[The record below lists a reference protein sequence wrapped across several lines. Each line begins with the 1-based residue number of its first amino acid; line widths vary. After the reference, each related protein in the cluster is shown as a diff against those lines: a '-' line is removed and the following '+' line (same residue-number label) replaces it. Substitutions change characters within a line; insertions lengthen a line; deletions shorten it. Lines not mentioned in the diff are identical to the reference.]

1 MTWSGERNATR
12 PVSGLPI
19 TPCDRLGPEED
30 VLVQARPFLV
40 EPGRFLGDPIKS
52 RSVCGISMVDAVYRA
67 GLVLPV
73 HSHRSAYLC
82 WIRSGLYSE
91 SYESHKREC
100 LASTLVFHP
109 AGERHAQR
117 MGRADVFSFNLEL
130 NHNWV
135 ERTGLCREPWEVI
148 GGAAVE
154 CARKLYREF
163 RHPDDVSP
171 LAIEGLMLELAAA
184 IRREERYGA
193 LPPVERARRLIQA
206 RFLESLSLAEIAHHV
221 QLCPSTLAQG
231 FRRRYGCSP
240 SDYLRSLRLAEARRL
255 LLTTT
260 HPLCQIATNCGFA
273 DQSHL
278 TRIFKR
284 AYALTPARYRRL
296 A

>member
-1 MTWSGERNATR
+1 
-12 PVSGLPI
+12 VH
-19 TPCDRLGPEED
+19 
-30 VLVQARPFLV
+30 ARPFLV

-52 RSVCGISMVDAVYRA
+52 RNVCGISMVDAVYHA

-73 HSHRSAYLC
+73 HSHQFAYFC
-82 WIRSGLYSE
+82 WIRSGLYAE
-91 SYESHKREC
+91 SYESRKREC
-100 LASTLVFHP
+100 LASTVVFHP
-109 AGERHAQR
+109 AGERHAQW
-117 MGRADVFSFNLEL
+117 MGRADVLSFNVEL

-135 ERTGLCREPWEVI
+135 ERSGLCREPSEVI

-154 CARKLYREF
+154 CVRKLYREF

-171 LAIEGLMLELAAA
+171 LAIEGLMLELAAVV
-184 IRREERYGA
+184 RRKEWTGA
-193 LPPVERARRLIQA
+193 LPPVDRARRLIEA
-206 RFLESLSLAEIAHHV
+206 RFLESLNLAEIADHV
-221 QLCPSTLAQG
+221 QLGPSTLAQG

-255 LLTTT
+255 LLATN

-296 A
+296 RQ